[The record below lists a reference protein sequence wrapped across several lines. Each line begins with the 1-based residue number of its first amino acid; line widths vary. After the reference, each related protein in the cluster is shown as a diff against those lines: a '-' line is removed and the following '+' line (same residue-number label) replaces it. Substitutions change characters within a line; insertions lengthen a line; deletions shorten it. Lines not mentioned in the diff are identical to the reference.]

1 MRSAAVGL
9 SLILLLAAA
18 GAAGA
23 DGADG
28 AWIAGA
34 EAAAFIGPFVDGD
47 PYAYPAGLGAFA
59 IAEGLLPAQLVAGAA
74 VDWFAFAPLENR
86 FGPSSMIVASL
97 EAARAVWGHTFEQGG
112 GMGLEPFVRIG
123 QYVRWHSLDSRTYVR
138 ARPLA
143 VVGARLRIAGDR
155 RLDCSLSVGCL
166 ALIEQELRGAIL
178 IESRAGLRLGGGPR

>member
-1 MRSAAVGL
+1 MRPVAVGL
-9 SLILLLAAA
+9 SLIFLLATA
-18 GAAGA
+18 GAGVA
-23 DGADG
+23 DAADV

-34 EAAAFIGPFVDGD
+34 DAAAFIGPFVDGD
-47 PYAYPAGLGAFA
+47 PYGYPAGLGAFA
-59 IAEGLLPAQLVAGAA
+59 VVEGLLPSQFVAGAA
-74 VDWFAFAPLENR
+74 VDWFAFAPRDNR

-97 EAARAVWGHTFEQGG
+97 EAARAVWGHRFEQGG

-123 QYVRWHSLDSRTYVR
+123 QYVRWHSLDARTYVR

-143 VVGARLRIAGDR
+143 VVGTRLRVAGDR

-178 IESRAGLRLGGGPR
+178 IESRAGLRFGGGSR